1 MNLRKDHY
9 YIFFFSRKRI
19 KKQNV
24 DTINKMPTAL
34 YIIILQIES
43 VVVVDSIKI
52 NLGVVDLPGFNI

>member
-1 MNLRKDHY
+1 
-9 YIFFFSRKRI
+9 
-19 KKQNV
+19 
-24 DTINKMPTAL
+24 MPTAL